1 MNAHVNQVSACSN
14 NFKRSAIDELP
25 VEITHQFTASIATLG
40 GLFAQVKLATQLVF
54 LFAISPLMTC
64 GSQGSLWAEWEI
76 SMEVLVPRKM
86 DVL

>member
-1 MNAHVNQVSACSN
+1 MNAHVNQFSACSN
-14 NFKRSAIDELP
+14 NFKRSAINELP

-40 GLFAQVKLATQLVF
+40 GWLFAQVKLATQLVF

-64 GSQGSLWAEWEI
+64 GSQGRMPIEI
-76 SMEVLVPRKM
+76 SMEVSVPRKM